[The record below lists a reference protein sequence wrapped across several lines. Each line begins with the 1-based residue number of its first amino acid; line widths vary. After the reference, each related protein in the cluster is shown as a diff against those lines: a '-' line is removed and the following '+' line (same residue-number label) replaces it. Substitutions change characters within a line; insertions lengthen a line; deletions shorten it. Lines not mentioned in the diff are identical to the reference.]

1 MCAFYTKDIE
11 IFNDKLK
18 FLPVAWD
25 GKSCILELKDADYNW
40 RQMEWWAFY
49 FEFKAKQL
57 LEKYFQFPGDKFDNV
72 VFDLKGHINWDL
84 KASAIKSHLH
94 KIILNDI
101 NAMEQAIEKYG
112 YHGEIIALCDVEY
125 NDKDRSFQKWHT
137 ELKGGMS
144 QYEKERKKRTSIS
157 RYRKTQAVLTEII
170 FLVIKA
176 DNLEILDIMR
186 QGRNSNGMPRKEKY
200 VLDLERI
207 NYFETHIL
215 EI

>member
-1 MCAFYTKDIE
+1 
-11 IFNDKLK
+11 
-18 FLPVAWD
+18 
-25 GKSCILELKDADYNW
+25 
-40 RQMEWWAFY
+40 
-49 FEFKAKQL
+49 
-57 LEKYFQFPGDKFDNV
+57 
-72 VFDLKGHINWDL
+72 
-84 KASAIKSHLH
+84 
-94 KIILNDI
+94 
-101 NAMEQAIEKYG
+101 
-112 YHGEIIALCDVEY
+112 
-125 NDKDRSFQKWHT
+125 
-137 ELKGGMS
+137 MS